1 MTFFVTLSSVFTLRK
16 IDGDCLFG
24 HIFALLSLKNGTN
37 NSLNLSVS
45 YTDFG
50 SDDRVV
56 RASASGAVD
65 LVLIPS
71 PVKPI
76 TLKLVIAASCLT
88 FSMKGTA

>member
-16 IDGDCLFG
+16 IDGDCLFRY
-24 HIFALLSLKNGTN
+24 IFALLSLKNGTN
-37 NSLNLSVS
+37 NSLNLYVN

-56 RASASGAVD
+56 RAVD
-65 LVLIPS
+65 LDLIPS